1 MTIVQRQQAAVAA
14 LQSLKSSIK
23 LDSFAAY
30 DPGREGGT
38 GRRSGLKIRRYL
50 VPWGFDSPSRHQPF
64 DSTLL
69 TSNDRRILPQSYR
82 LNDACCAGHQREPH
96 GKQASHNLAVRQ
108 NRRDMEI

>member
-30 DPGREGGT
+30 DPGRDGGT

-50 VPWGFDSPSRHQPF
+50 VPWGFDSPSRHQDSQGSYF
-64 DSTLL
+64 DFDLDS
-69 TSNDRRILPQSYR
+69 D
-82 LNDACCAGHQREPH
+82 DAKNGRCA
-96 GKQASHNLAVRQ
+96 
-108 NRRDMEI
+108 